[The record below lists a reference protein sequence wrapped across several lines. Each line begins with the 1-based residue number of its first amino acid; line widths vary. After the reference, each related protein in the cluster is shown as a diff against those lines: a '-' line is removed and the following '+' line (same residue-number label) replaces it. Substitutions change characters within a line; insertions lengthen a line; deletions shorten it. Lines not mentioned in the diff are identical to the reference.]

1 MSTADTTM
9 KLSQTE
15 TENVIAL
22 ICSSGDYTDL
32 ALKVIKAR
40 DEVNNVEAGSTPG
53 NEWIPEQTTVHDNQ
67 LSLFRFNI
75 FLDDEID
82 AGDFLGVL
90 AGDLQSTFDTR
101 HIRCSV
107 SVQS

>member
-1 MSTADTTM
+1 MSTPDATM
-9 KLSQTE
+9 KLSATE

-32 ALKVIKAR
+32 ALEVIKAR
-40 DEVNNVEAGSTPG
+40 DEVENVESGSTPG
-53 NEWIPEQTTVHDNQ
+53 SAWIPEQSTRHDNQ
-67 LSLFRFNI
+67 LSFFRFNI
-75 FLDDEID
+75 FLNTQTD
-82 AGDFLGVL
+82 AADFLGVL